1 MSQAQGRHQFAREPV
16 VYKNAKVKYTNP
28 TYRHSYFCNQKFTAP
43 PSVPMH
49 LAYHIMLW
57 CMMNDTHTPGV
68 LHSFQGQGLGGI
80 VYPCQDGTTKPLPS
94 VAQIFQDPTLS
105 GTKFGLIS
113 IPLLAQI
120 HIKVPKS
127 GLLGQLL
134 ARSTENPANL
144 VLFFTIYTLHPW
156 HKN

>member
-68 LHSFQGQGLGGI
+68 LHSFQGQGLGG
-80 VYPCQDGTTKPLPS
+80 GA
-94 VAQIFQDPTLS
+94 VAQKLYTP
-105 GTKFGLIS
+105 
-113 IPLLAQI
+113 
-120 HIKVPKS
+120 
-127 GLLGQLL
+127 
-134 ARSTENPANL
+134 ARMAPRNP
-144 VLFFTIYTLHPW
+144 YPQW
-156 HKN
+156 HKFSKTLPLVAQNLG